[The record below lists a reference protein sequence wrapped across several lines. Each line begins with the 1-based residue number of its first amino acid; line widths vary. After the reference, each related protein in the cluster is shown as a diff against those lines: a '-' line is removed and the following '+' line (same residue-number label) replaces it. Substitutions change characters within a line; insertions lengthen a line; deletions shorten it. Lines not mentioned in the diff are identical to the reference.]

1 MRATAKQLAGVIS
14 WLVREVDE
22 KRQSQTVKNDEK
34 KKKKTKK
41 NVMFMASKVVN

>member
-1 MRATAKQLAGVIS
+1 MRATAKQLAGVIR
-14 WLVREVDE
+14 LVREVDE

>member
-34 KKKKTKK
+34 KKKTKK